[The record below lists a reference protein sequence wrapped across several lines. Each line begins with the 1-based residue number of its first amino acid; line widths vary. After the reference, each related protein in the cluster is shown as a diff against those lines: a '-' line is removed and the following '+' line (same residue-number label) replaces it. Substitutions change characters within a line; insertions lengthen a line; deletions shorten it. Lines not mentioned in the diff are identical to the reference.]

1 MLDSA
6 LSWSRAVT
14 TLILFLH
21 ILFAATWLG
30 AALWAAG
37 DVRRTLALGRPH
49 TESLAPRVRPA
60 LSLDLW
66 SGLGTVLTGIALT
79 GMVYT
84 GMPPAGILVG
94 FGAALVRFA
103 LLAGAVMPAFRRV
116 ERALAAGE
124 TAQAAAP
131 ARRLGMLSGIGHLL
145 WVVALAG
152 MVYR

>member
-1 MLDSA
+1 MTNL
-6 LSWSRAVT
+6 T
-14 TLILFLH
+14 LFLH

-49 TESLAPRVRPA
+49 TDALAPRVRPA

-66 SGLGTVLTGIALT
+66 SGLGTLLTGMALT
-79 GMVYT
+79 GMTYT
-84 GMPPAGILVG
+84 GVPPVGIIVG
-94 FGAALVRFA
+94 FGAALVRLG
-103 LLAGAVMPAFRRV
+103 LLLGAVQPLFRRL
-116 ERALAAGE
+116 EQALAAGDLG
-124 TAQAAAP
+124 AAAP
-131 ARRLGMLSGIGHLL
+131 LVKRLGMFSGIGHLL

>member
-1 MLDSA
+1 MDS
-6 LSWSRAVT
+6 
-14 TLILFLH
+14 LILFLH

-49 TESLAPRVRPA
+49 TDALVARVRPA

-79 GMVYT
+79 GMVYE
-84 GMPPAGILVG
+84 GMPPVGILVG
-94 FGAALVRFA
+94 FVATLARLG
-103 LLAGAVMPAFRRV
+103 LLAGGVMPAFRKV
-116 ERALAAGE
+116 QQALAAGD
-124 TAQAAAP
+124 AAAVGP
-131 ARRLGMLSGIGHLL
+131 QAKRLGMFSGIGHLL

-152 MVYR
+152 MIYR